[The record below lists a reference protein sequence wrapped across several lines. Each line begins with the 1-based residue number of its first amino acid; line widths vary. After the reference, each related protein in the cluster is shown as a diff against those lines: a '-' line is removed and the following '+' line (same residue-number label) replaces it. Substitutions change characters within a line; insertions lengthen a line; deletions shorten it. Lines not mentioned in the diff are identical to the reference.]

1 MSEKPDNK
9 QCQICQGYLFEDDD
23 TVVCPVC
30 GAPHH
35 RDCWQTVGHCGVE
48 HNHGTDEQYD
58 ILQKAKAKEAKE
70 AEQKANENSTVNTC
84 SYCHRTSNAENA
96 EFCPYC
102 GHSYNKHI
110 PQGNGYANFQ
120 MPFDVYG
127 GLPKDTTIDGVTVK
141 DLATFVGSNSSRYM
155 HRFSQISKRKKG
167 SWNWAAFFF
176 PSGWCL
182 SRKML
187 PLGFMYLI
195 LAIASA
201 ICMYPFSEI
210 YYELLDGQNL
220 SYAAQYA
227 LIENNL
233 NKFDLLSMILAF
245 IGVILN
251 FVPRIICGRLGDWHY
266 RCFAVNKVKT
276 ILNDPDIEDKPTE
289 LARSGNLSLLWLI
302 IALLAT
308 QFVPGIIMMFIS

>member
-1 MSEKPDNK
+1 MSEETKNK

-35 RDCWQTVGHCGVE
+35 RDCWETVGHCGVE
-48 HNHGTDEQYD
+48 CNHDTDKQYD
-58 ILQKAKAKEAKE
+58 ILQKKAEEEKTNK
-70 AEQKANENSTVNTC
+70 QKDGGANAHTC
-84 SYCHRTSNAENA
+84 AYCHRTSNAENA

-102 GHSYNKHI
+102 GHSYNQNI
-110 PQGNGYANFQ
+110 PHGGGFRGVN
-120 MPFDVYG
+120 PFDVYG
-127 GLPKDTTIDGVTVK
+127 GLPTDTTIDGVTVK
-141 DLATFVGSNSSRYM
+141 DLATFVGSNSARYM
-155 HRFSQISKRKKG
+155 HCFTQISKRKKG
-167 SWNWAAFFF
+167 AWNWAAFFF

-195 LAIASA
+195 LAIAST
-201 ICMYPFSEI
+201 ICMVPFSEI
-210 YYELLDGQNL
+210 YYELLDGQTL

-233 NKFDLLSMILAF
+233 NKFDLISLILAF
-245 IGVILN
+245 VGVGLN
-251 FVPRIICGRLGDWHY
+251 LIPRIICARFGDWNY
-266 RCFAVNKVKT
+266 RSFAVNKIKT
-276 ILNDPDIEDKPTE
+276 ILNNPEIEDKPSE
-289 LARSGNLSLLWLI
+289 LARSGNLSILWII

-308 QFVPGIIMMFIS
+308 QFVPSIITMFIT